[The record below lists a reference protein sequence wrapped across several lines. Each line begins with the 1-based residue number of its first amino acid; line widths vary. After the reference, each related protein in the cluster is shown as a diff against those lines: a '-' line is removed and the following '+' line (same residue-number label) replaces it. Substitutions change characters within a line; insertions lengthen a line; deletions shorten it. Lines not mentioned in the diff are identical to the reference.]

1 MAFSSLLPEIS
12 YFPVCITGPF
22 PRIPHRYAVNM
33 CSHIGPTHMIPCYQ
47 FIWNNLLCQRQHWS
61 DQIPL
66 KWIYQKK
73 NKLTVKHA
81 RACANLLRLLLRHIY
96 LIRLNQHR
104 VVMIKHFSPIS
115 VWERDT
121 DRGLPLH
128 GWKAKS
134 SSISQHFS
142 LKTASVSSAFS
153 SFPLRASFSLSFS
166 LLSSFCL
173 SICFSVYQWRHFL
186 SPSWGKYGGLVGG
199 GFQKGKWLPSRGRSR
214 EKKAGR
220 LIAPASNST
229 AGYHPEPGGA
239 AGVQETPARCYTAS
253 WHSKLSREPSIH
265 AWLYGLNSRLHSQML
280 PSEWV
285 LLLRLHASHC
295 KTWASIQTDEKSQHV
310 FVLHDSRFL
319 IIKREFF
326 LYGNVMAIE

>member
-115 VWERDT
+115 VWERET
-121 DRGLPLH
+121 QTGGCLSMGGKPRAPPSL
-128 GWKAKS
+128 
-134 SSISQHFS
+134 SISPQKLPQS
-142 LKTASVSSAFS
+142 
-153 SFPLRASFSLSFS
+153 PQPS
-166 LLSSFCL
+166 LLSPCVPLFL
-173 SICFSVYQWRHFL
+173 FL
-186 SPSWGKYGGLVGG
+186 SPCYPLSAFL
-199 GFQKGKWLPSRGRSR
+199 S
-214 EKKAGR
+214 
-220 LIAPASNST
+220 ASLCISGDT
-229 AGYHPEPGGA
+229 
-239 AGVQETPARCYTAS
+239 S
-253 WHSKLSREPSIH
+253 
-265 AWLYGLNSRLHSQML
+265 
-280 PSEWV
+280 
-285 LLLRLHASHC
+285 
-295 KTWASIQTDEKSQHV
+295 
-310 FVLHDSRFL
+310 
-319 IIKREFF
+319 
-326 LYGNVMAIE
+326 